1 MVSGILSDA
10 QMREEPYIYWKACL
24 PLIGAGGASAGLL
37 TGVGLSEQPTRS
49 IAAAAANKIRI

>member
-1 MVSGILSDA
+1 
-10 QMREEPYIYWKACL
+10 MREEPYIYWKACL